1 MDTMKNIEKENIG
14 QIIRVLR
21 TAASMKQKELAAAV
35 GIQPNSLSLIESGR
49 REPSLGLLRSIA
61 KTLDVPMGL
70 FFWESQDRLMG
81 STSAEDALLAKL
93 RKQLLEL
100 EALRLAD
107 RTLSYKK
114 TNAER

>member
-14 QIIRVLR
+14 KTIRVLR
-21 TAASMKQKELAAAV
+21 TAASMKQKILAEAV
-35 GIQPNSLSLIESGR
+35 GIQPNSLSLIESGK

-61 KTLDVPMGL
+61 KELDVPMGL
-70 FFWESQDRLMG
+70 FFWKSHDYLIENSL
-81 STSAEDALLAKL
+81 TENTLLIKL

-107 RTLSYKK
+107 RASFNNKID
-114 TNAER
+114 E